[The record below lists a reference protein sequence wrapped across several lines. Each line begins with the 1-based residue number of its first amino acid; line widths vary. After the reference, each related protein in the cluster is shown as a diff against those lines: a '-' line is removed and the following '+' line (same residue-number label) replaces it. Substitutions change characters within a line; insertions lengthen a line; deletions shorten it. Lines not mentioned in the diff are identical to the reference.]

1 MHELKLIV
9 DLLYEGGIKKMHEFV
24 SETAIYGDL
33 SRGPRIINSET
44 KERMKTILQE
54 VQNKTFA
61 EEWIEENRSGKEN
74 YNRMMD
80 DDQNQKIEKVGKEL
94 RQRMSWLKN

>member
-1 MHELKLIV
+1 MDELKLIV
-9 DLLYEGGIKKMHEFV
+9 DLLYEGGIKKMHEFI

-44 KERMKTILQE
+44 KERMKTILEE

-61 EEWIEENRSGKEN
+61 QEWIEENKTGKEN

-80 DDQNQKIEKVGKEL
+80 EDQSQQIEKVGKEL
-94 RQRMSWLKN
+94 RERMSWLKN